1 MRALNGRAIL
11 RDTIP
16 FFPAL
21 HPQAL
26 KLAHHSPLNPR
37 RILTKLDG
45 VTAIETNVGAKSV
58 VVTVAEGSST
68 TKEVLLE
75 ALQKWG
81 KAASKSVELDES
93 A

>member
-1 MRALNGRAIL
+1 MAAASCHFLCRSFLFVALAASSQSRSPP
-11 RDTIP
+11 P
-16 FFPAL
+16 FF
-21 HPQAL
+21 
-26 KLAHHSPLNPR
+26 R

-45 VTAIETNVGAKSV
+45 VSAIETNVGAKSV

-81 KAASKSVELDES
+81 KASNKSVELDES

>member
-1 MRALNGRAIL
+1 MRV
-11 RDTIP
+11 IP
-16 FFPAL
+16 PL
-21 HPQAL
+21 H
-26 KLAHHSPLNPR
+26 PR

>member
-1 MRALNGRAIL
+1 MNGRAIL
-11 RDTIP
+11 RDTFP
-16 FFPAL
+16 FFLPCT
-21 HPQAL
+21 L
-26 KLAHHSPLNPR
+26 KLAPHSLLNPR

-58 VVTVAEGSST
+58 VVTVADGSST